1 MPPIDALTKHFVQ
14 TYPHHFLQFTFQRDD
29 IQFVEIL
36 PTEQTT
42 VETRYLDTL
51 LKVHLDGQPALVHY
65 EFQTADSTPPMPQRM
80 ASYIGRLIGQYGLPV
95 YAHVI
100 YLRPD
105 AGKNDPGSYI
115 QEHPVYPIRIHY
127 AVLRLADLPGEIVR
141 DGRLFGLLPV
151 ATLMQPP
158 PNMNRDQWLTECMA
172 MTRALPL
179 DQQAKANMALGLAFY
194 SSLTYDKRYVSTLLS
209 KERLMALA
217 KESEFA
223 HNFLEILREAFEDEL
238 RSEAEAEVRGQI
250 EAEVRGQIEAEVRG
264 QVIEQGIEQG
274 REQGIRHS
282 IQAVLELRFGASTAQ
297 AFAARLASI
306 DDVQRLDH
314 LHRVAVQTSK
324 LEEVSRLLD
333 D

>member
-1 MPPIDALTKHFVQ
+1 MSCLLSRFRFGMLAPTKPTYKTLPKDIIPVSSPIQQPPA
-14 TYPHHFLQFTFQRDD
+14 
-29 IQFVEIL
+29 
-36 PTEQTT
+36 
-42 VETRYLDTL
+42 
-51 LKVHLDGQPALVHY
+51 VHY

-115 QEHPVYPIRIHY
+115 QDHPLYPIRIHY

-158 PNMNRDQWLTECMA
+158 PGTNRDQWLTECMA

-223 HNFLEILREAFEDEL
+223 HNFLDILREAFGDEL
-238 RSEAEAEVRGQI
+238 RSEAEAEVRAEV
-250 EAEVRGQIEAEVRG
+250 EAEIRG
-264 QVIEQGIEQG
+264 QVIEQGIKQG

-282 IQAVLELRFGASTAQ
+282 IQAVLELRFGASAAQ

-314 LHRVAVQTSK
+314 LHRVAVQASS
-324 LEEVSRLLD
+324 LEEVSRQLD

>member
-29 IQFVEIL
+29 IQLVEIL

-42 VETRYLDTL
+42 VETRHLDTL
-51 LKVHLDGQPALVHY
+51 LKVQIDGQPSLVHY
-65 EFQTADSTPPMPQRM
+65 EFQTADSTPPMPRRM
-80 ASYIGRLIGQYGLPV
+80 ASYIGRLIGQHGLPV

-115 QEHPVYPIRIHY
+115 QEHPSYPIRIHY
-127 AVLRLADLPGEIVR
+127 AVLRLADLPGETVR

-158 PNMNRDQWLTECMA
+158 PGTNPDQWLTECMA
-172 MTRALPL
+172 MTRELPL
-179 DQQAKANMALGLAFY
+179 DSPAKANMALGLAFY
-194 SSLTYDKRYVSTLLS
+194 SSLTYDKQHLSILLS
-209 KERLMALA
+209 KERLMALV

-223 HNFLEILREAFEDEL
+223 RDFLDMLREEFGDEL
-238 RSEAEAEVRGQI
+238 RSEAEAEVRAEV
-250 EAEVRGQIEAEVRG
+250 EAEIRG
-264 QVIEQGIEQG
+264 QVIEQGIKQGIEQG

-282 IQAVLELRFGASTAQ
+282 IQAVLELRFGASAAQ

-314 LHRVAVQTSK
+314 LHRVAVQASK